1 MALIYIVEDD
11 ESIGML
17 IRAAL
22 SAAAHETRLMAD
34 ASQLEKAIE
43 EGEVPDLLL
52 LDIML
57 PGKDGWSI
65 LAEWKARARTASVPV
80 MILSAKSEELDKV
93 RGLENGAEDYITKP
107 FGILELQARVKTV
120 LRRSPSGAPVMY
132 RLDDLTMD
140 VQKKEVRR
148 GGEEV
153 RLTKREMELLEY
165 LFRHAGQVVSREQLL
180 EAVWDYRHEA
190 DTTRT
195 VDYHVASLRQKLGG
209 EAQNQYI
216 ETVRGFG
223 YRMKKEQGR

>member
-17 IRAAL
+17 IQAAL
-22 SAAAHETRLMAD
+22 NAAAHETRLMAD

-43 EGEVPDLLL
+43 EGEIPDMLL

-93 RGLENGAEDYITKP
+93 RGLESGAEDYITKP

-120 LRRSPSGAPVMY
+120 LRRSPSGAPALY

-148 GGEEV
+148 GEEEV

-180 EAVWDYRHEA
+180 ESVWDYRNETE
-190 DTTRT
+190 TTRT

>member
-22 SAAAHETRLMAD
+22 NAAAHETQLMVNA
-34 ASQLEKAIE
+34 AELEKAIE
-43 EGEVPDLLL
+43 EEIPALLL

-57 PGKDGWSI
+57 PGKDGWTV
-65 LAEWKARARTASVPV
+65 LAEWKARRRTADVPV
-80 MILSAKSEELDKV
+80 VILSAKSEELDKV
-93 RGLENGAEDYITKP
+93 RGLESGAEDYITKP
-107 FGILELQARVKTV
+107 FGVLELQARIKNV
-120 LRRSPSGAPVMY
+120 LRRSVGSTSAVF

-140 VQKKEVRR
+140 AQKKEVRR
-148 GGEEV
+148 GEEEI
-153 RLTKREMELLEY
+153 RLTRREMELLEY

-180 EAVWDYRHEA
+180 ESVWDYRHEA
-190 DTTRT
+190 ETTRT

-209 EAQNQYI
+209 DAQNRYI

-223 YRMKKEQGR
+223 YRMKKE

>member
-22 SAAAHETRLMAD
+22 NAAAHETRLMESA
-34 ASQLEKAIE
+34 AELEQAIE
-43 EGEVPDLLL
+43 EEVPGLLL

-57 PGKDGWSI
+57 PGKDGWTI
-65 LAEWKARARTASVPV
+65 LSEWKSRPKTAGIPV
-80 MILSAKSEELDKV
+80 IILSAKSEELDKV
-93 RGLENGAEDYITKP
+93 RGLESGAEDYITKP

-120 LRRSPSGAPVMY
+120 LRRSSEEAAAVF
-132 RLDDLTMD
+132 RLHDLTLD

-148 GGEEV
+148 GEAEI
-153 RLTKREMELLEY
+153 RLTRRELELLEY
-165 LFRHAGQVVSREQLL
+165 LFRHAGQVVSREQML
-180 EAVWDYRHEA
+180 ESVWDYRHEA

-209 EAQNQYI
+209 ETQYI

-223 YRMKKEQGR
+223 YRMKKE

>member
-22 SAAAHETRLMAD
+22 NAAAHETRLMVNA
-34 ASQLEKAIE
+34 AELEKAIE
-43 EGEVPDLLL
+43 EEIPALLL

-57 PGKDGWSI
+57 PGKDGWTV
-65 LAEWKARARTASVPV
+65 LAEWKARRRTADVPV
-80 MILSAKSEELDKV
+80 VILSAKSEELDKV
-93 RGLENGAEDYITKP
+93 RGLESGAEDYITKP
-107 FGILELQARVKTV
+107 FGVLELQARIKNV
-120 LRRSPSGAPVMY
+120 LRRSGGSTSAVF

-140 VQKKEVRR
+140 AQKKEVRR
-148 GGEEV
+148 GEEEI
-153 RLTKREMELLEY
+153 RLTRREMELLEY

-180 EAVWDYRHEA
+180 ESVWDYRHEA
-190 DTTRT
+190 ETTRT

-209 EAQNQYI
+209 DAQNRYI

-223 YRMKKEQGR
+223 YRMKKE

>member
-17 IRAAL
+17 IQAAL
-22 SAAAHETRLMAD
+22 RAAAHETRLMMN
-34 ASQLEKAIE
+34 ASELEKAIE
-43 EGEVPDLLL
+43 EELPGLLL

-57 PGKDGWSI
+57 PGKDGWKVLS
-65 LAEWKARARTASVPV
+65 EWKARAKTASIPV

-93 RGLENGAEDYITKP
+93 RGLESGAEDYITKP
-107 FGILELQARVKTV
+107 FGVLELQARVKTV
-120 LRRSPSGAPVMY
+120 LRRSAGSASSLF

-148 GGEEV
+148 GEEEI
-153 RLTKREMELLEY
+153 RLTRREMELLEY

-180 EAVWDYRHEA
+180 EAVWDYRLEA
-190 DTTRT
+190 ETTRT

-209 EAQNQYI
+209 DAANRYI

-223 YRMKKEQGR
+223 YRMKKE

>member
-17 IRAAL
+17 IQAAL
-22 SAAAHETRLMAD
+22 NAAAHETRLMMN
-34 ASQLEKAIE
+34 ASQLERAIE
-43 EGEVPDLLL
+43 EELPSLLL

-57 PGKDGWSI
+57 PGKDGWQVIS
-65 LAEWKARARTASVPV
+65 EWKARPRTASVPV

-93 RGLENGAEDYITKP
+93 RGLESGAEDYITKP
-107 FGILELQARVKTV
+107 FGVLELQARVKTV
-120 LRRSPSGAPVMY
+120 LRRSAGPASPLY
-132 RLDDLTMD
+132 RLNDLTMD

-148 GGEEV
+148 GEAEI
-153 RLTKREMELLEY
+153 RLTRREMELLEY

-180 EAVWDYRHEA
+180 EAVWDYRYEA
-190 DTTRT
+190 ETTRT

-209 EAQNQYI
+209 EQQNQYI

-223 YRMKKEQGR
+223 YRIKRE

>member
-22 SAAAHETRLMAD
+22 NAAGHETRLMQEAFE
-34 ASQLEKAIE
+34 LERALE
-43 EGEVPDLLL
+43 EEIPGLLV

-57 PGKDGWSI
+57 PGKDGWQI
-65 LAEWKARARTASVPV
+65 LSEWKARARTAGIPV
-80 MILSAKSEELDKV
+80 IILSAKSEELDKV
-93 RGLENGAEDYITKP
+93 RGLESGAEDYISKP
-107 FGILELQARVKTV
+107 FGVLELQARVKNV
-120 LRRSPSGAPVMY
+120 LRRSGGEAPVIY
-132 RLDDLTMD
+132 QVGDLVLDA
-140 VQKKEVRR
+140 QKKEVRR

-153 RLTKREMELLEY
+153 RLTRKELELMEY
-165 LFRHAGQVVSREQLL
+165 LFRHAGQVISREQLL

-190 DTTRT
+190 ETTRT

-209 EAQNQYI
+209 DGQNQYI

-223 YRMKKEQGR
+223 YRMKKE

>member
-17 IRAAL
+17 IQAAL
-22 SAAAHETRLMAD
+22 RAAAHETRLMMN
-34 ASQLEKAIE
+34 ASQLERAIE
-43 EGEVPDLLL
+43 EELPSLLL

-57 PGKDGWSI
+57 PGKDGWQVIS
-65 LAEWKARARTASVPV
+65 EWKARPKTTSIPV

-93 RGLENGAEDYITKP
+93 RGLESGAEDYITKP
-107 FGILELQARVKTV
+107 FGVLELQARVKTV
-120 LRRSPSGAPVMY
+120 LRRSAGAEPSMY
-132 RLDDLTMD
+132 RLGDLAMD

-148 GGEEV
+148 GEEEI
-153 RLTKREMELLEY
+153 RLTRREMELLEY

-180 EAVWDYRHEA
+180 DAVWDYRLEA
-190 DTTRT
+190 ETTRT

-209 EAQNQYI
+209 DAQNQYI

-223 YRMKKEQGR
+223 YRMKKE

>member
-22 SAAAHETRLMAD
+22 SAAAHETRLLVN
-34 ASQLEKAIE
+34 ASQLERAIE
-43 EGEVPDLLL
+43 EEIPGLLL

-57 PGKDGWSI
+57 PGKDGWTI
-65 LAEWKARARTASVPV
+65 LSEWKTRPKTASVPV
-80 MILSAKSEELDKV
+80 IILSAKSEELDKV
-93 RGLENGAEDYITKP
+93 RGLEIGAEDYITKP
-107 FGILELQARVKTV
+107 FGVLELQARVKTV
-120 LRRSPSGAPVMY
+120 LRRSAEPANAGIY
-132 RLDDLTMD
+132 RLDDLSMD

-148 GGEEV
+148 GEEEI
-153 RLTKREMELLEY
+153 RLTRREMELLEY
-165 LFRHAGQVVSREQLL
+165 LFRHAGQVVSRDQLL
-180 EAVWDYRHEA
+180 ESVWDYRHEA

-209 EAQNQYI
+209 DAQNRYI

-223 YRMKKEQGR
+223 YRMKKE